1 MNTNGG
7 PHDPMN
13 GIAAP
18 LVLGGAGLT
27 HPTVGGLSSRATTMS
42 SQSNSSG
49 STGQLTVNMTPYSRR
64 SSSLAVD
71 SSIRIA
77 DPIVPS
83 VVICPS
89 TSPTAEETVS
99 WAPKQTRSGSV
110 DTGRSLLPAPSG
122 ARPKRSSISGPS
134 PSESERN
141 RRVLSRSPLL
151 TSNRRPSASGS
162 RRPTQPVYIIAMLN
176 YSTTHYK
183 LFELFT
189 DHLPIRV
196 RSPSDPGEF

>member
-1 MNTNGG
+1 MLISPAIYVYRNQVAQKEAARLLRQILTCQLGSRMNNNGG
-7 PHDPMN
+7 AHDPMN

-71 SSIRIA
+71 SNIRIV

-89 TSPTAEETVS
+89 TSPATEEAVN

-110 DTGRSLLPAPSG
+110 DAGRSLLPTPSG

-141 RRVLSRSPLL
+141 RRVSRAPLL
-151 TSNRRPSASGS
+151 TSNRRPSVLSGS
-162 RRPTQPVYIIAMLN
+162 RRPTQPV
-176 YSTTHYK
+176 
-183 LFELFT
+183 
-189 DHLPIRV
+189 
-196 RSPSDPGEF
+196 